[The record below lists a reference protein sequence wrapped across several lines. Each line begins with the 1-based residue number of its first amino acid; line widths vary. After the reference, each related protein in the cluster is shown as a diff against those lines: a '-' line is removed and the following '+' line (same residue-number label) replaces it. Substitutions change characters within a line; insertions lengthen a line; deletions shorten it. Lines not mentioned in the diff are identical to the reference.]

1 MHTGSCL
8 CGAIT
13 FTVSAPLKGPDA
25 CHCGQCRKQSGH
37 YWASTD
43 VKRSDLSITG
53 EEHLRW
59 YQSSPKV
66 RRGFCDTCGSFLFWD
81 PPHRDSMA
89 VATGRIR
96 CADRHPSARPYLHR
110 RQGRLLRYRRRPAAG
125 MSATNPPPQGEGDR
139 AAQQRG
145 GGVSTP
151 MQG

>member
-53 EEHLRW
+53 EEHVRW

-89 VATGRIR
+89 VAMGAFDEAIAEVKR
-96 CADRHPSARPYLHR
+96 ARELDPLSLIINAHLSDVLYYARDFDGYITHSLET
-110 RQGRLLRYRRRPAAG
+110 L
-125 MSATNPPPQGEGDR
+125 
-139 AAQQRG
+139 
-145 GGVSTP
+145 
-151 MQG
+151 